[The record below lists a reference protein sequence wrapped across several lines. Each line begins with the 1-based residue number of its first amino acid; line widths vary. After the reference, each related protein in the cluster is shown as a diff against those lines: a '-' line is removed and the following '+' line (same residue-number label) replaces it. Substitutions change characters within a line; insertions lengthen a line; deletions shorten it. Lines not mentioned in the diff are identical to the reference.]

1 MKRLAWR
8 REAGRTPSRRR
19 RNFFQPGSV
28 GLPISHGELSVNIQ
42 TIAVTIFTLWL
53 VMGLGFL
60 ATYTKDRKANRSFF
74 KSLGSA
80 EGLLFVASVAGSIIY
95 FFAAL

>member
-1 MKRLAWR
+1 MN
-8 REAGRTPSRRR
+8 T
-19 RNFFQPGSV
+19 
-28 GLPISHGELSVNIQ
+28 Q
-42 TIAVTIFTLWL
+42 TLAVTIFTLWL

-60 ATYTKDRKANRSFF
+60 ATYTKGRKADRNLL
-74 KSLGSA
+74 KSLGTT